1 MKTYLNKS
9 EVELKGEY
17 KDTHLDIVIYL
28 SSSNLNES
36 FVTEVSEDLKDLF
49 ITAQEEGRDIK
60 EIVGN
65 NLEIFCKDIINSN
78 KSKKVK
84 IFNIIKKLNWSL
96 FMGAILSILFY
107 VFNEELSLSS
117 IVLFIFNL
125 FIAPYIVKVP
135 LRKLVFKYKG
145 SSGKIMSIIIF
156 TLLLIIPIAI
166 INFIIIIEFVPV
178 VNVNG
183 IYSCLIILCIIGII
197 HIITKYKIKEIN
209 WKSYFWGI

>member
-1 MKTYLNKS
+1 MKTHLNKS
-9 EVELKGEY
+9 EIELKGEY

-60 EIVGN
+60 EIVGKN
-65 NLEIFCKDIINSN
+65 IEIFCKDIINSN

-84 IFNIIKKLNWSL
+84 IFNIIKKLNWTLS
-96 FMGAILSILFY
+96 MAAIVSILFY
-107 VFNEELSLSS
+107 VFNEEQSLNA
-117 IVLFIFNL
+117 IAMFIFNL

-145 SSGKIMSIIIF
+145 NIRKIVSIIIF
-156 TLLLIIPIAI
+156 TLLLMIPIAI
-166 INFIIIIEFVPV
+166 INFIIITNFVV
-178 VNVNG
+178 YTNG
-183 IYSCLIILCIIGII
+183 LYAGLIILFIIGII

>member
-1 MKTYLNKS
+1 MKTHLNKS
-9 EVELKGEY
+9 EIELKGEY

-107 VFNEELSLSS
+107 LFNEELSVSS

-135 LRKLVFKYKG
+135 TEK
-145 SSGKIMSIIIF
+145 
-156 TLLLIIPIAI
+156 
-166 INFIIIIEFVPV
+166 
-178 VNVNG
+178 
-183 IYSCLIILCIIGII
+183 IGI
-197 HIITKYKIKEIN
+197 
-209 WKSYFWGI
+209 

>member
-1 MKTYLNKS
+1 MKTHLNKS
-9 EVELKGEY
+9 EIELKGEY

-145 SSGKIMSIIIF
+145 NAGKIMSIIIF

-183 IYSCLIILCIIGII
+183 IYSCFIILCITII
-197 HIITKYKIKEIN
+197 VQKHLNNFTT
-209 WKSYFWGI
+209 G